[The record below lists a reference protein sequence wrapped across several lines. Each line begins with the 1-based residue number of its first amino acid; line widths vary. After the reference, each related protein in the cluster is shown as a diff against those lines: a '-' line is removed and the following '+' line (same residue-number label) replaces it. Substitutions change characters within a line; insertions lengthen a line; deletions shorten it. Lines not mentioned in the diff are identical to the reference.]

1 MIPIRVA
8 FPFVPSANWTGGYNY
23 LLNLFNSLREYQAN
37 QITPILFCGE
47 DAPEND
53 LQPYYEITGVEVVH
67 SSVFNAKKKSSRLL
81 RAIVFGLDSDALDL
95 FRQYKID
102 VVFENAKFF
111 GWRFPIPVIAWIP
124 DFQHRRLREQFGFRA
139 YWRRE
144 LGFRAQIAFGRLIML
159 SSEDARKDCELFYPG
174 AIGNT
179 VVVRFSAPIPE
190 ELIVKSPETVLDGY
204 QLPKKFFY
212 LPNQFWKHKNHMLVI
227 KALALLKKQGHEM
240 VVAVTGNPR
249 DPRHP
254 EYFEQLKNE
263 IESQGLQNNFRIL
276 GLVPRLHVVSL
287 MRVCTALLNPSYFEG
302 WSTTVEEARMLGVPM
317 LLSNIGVH
325 QEQMGK
331 DAIYFDPDN
340 ANSLAVKLKE
350 AFDTLSSVKDR
361 RPDSRA
367 EKYIKRFAGDF
378 ASAIK
383 RTVTF
388 Y

>member
-1 MIPIRVA
+1 MRIA
-8 FPFVPSANWTGGYNY
+8 FPLIPCANWTGGYNY
-23 LLNLFNSLREYQAN
+23 LLNLFNSVLKYQKD
-37 QITPILFCGE
+37 QITPVLFCGE
-47 DAPEND
+47 DALKND
-53 LQPYYEITGVEVVH
+53 LKPFYEINGVEVVR
-67 SSVFNAKKKSSRLL
+67 SSVFNANRNSSRLL
-81 RAIVFGLDSDALDL
+81 RSLLFGLDTDALHL

-102 VVFENAKFF
+102 AVFENARFF
-111 GWRFPIPVIAWIP
+111 GWRFPIPVLAWIP

-144 LGFRAQIAFGRLIML
+144 LGFRAQAAFGRLIML
-159 SSEDARKDCELFYPG
+159 SSEDARKDCEHFYPG

-190 ELIVKSPETVLDGY
+190 ELIVKSPETVLDEY
-204 QLPKKFFY
+204 KLPEKFFY
-212 LPNQFWKHKNHMLVI
+212 LPNQFWKHKNHILVI
-227 KALALLKKQGHEM
+227 RALGLLKKQGHEI
-240 VVAVTGNPR
+240 VVAATGNPR

-263 IESQGLQNNFRIL
+263 IEKGLQDNFRIL

-325 QEQMGK
+325 QEQMGH
-331 DAIYFDPDN
+331 DAIYFDPDS
-340 ANSLAVKLKE
+340 ADSLAIKLQE
-350 AFDTLSSVKDR
+350 AFDKSISVKER
-361 RPDSRA
+361 LPDPRS
-367 EKYIKRFAGDF
+367 EEYVKRFADDF

-383 RTVTF
+383 RTVTI
-388 Y
+388 YP